1 MNLPVEPE
9 NHKINE
15 LADDRPIRRIGYFIV
30 LAVFGGLGGWAALA
44 PLDSAALAP
53 GVVMVES
60 YRKTVQHLE
69 GGIVKEIKV
78 HNGDAVEK
86 DQMLLVL
93 DDTQAKAQL
102 QTLRGLYFIA
112 LARETRLLAEREG
125 KPSVA
130 FPRELTEETQDPR
143 AKEAILVQEQ
153 TFKTRKISREG
164 EIALLQQEIQQLGS
178 KTEGLEALIVSRKQ
192 LTESIREEVAD
203 LKSLLSDGFADKQRI
218 RELERQLA
226 ETEGQRADYVATL
239 ATTRI
244 QISETKQKILQLTRD
259 FQKEVERELE
269 QVQSSLFELREKIQS
284 LSDMVR
290 RTVIKAPESGRVM
303 GLMFHTVGGV
313 VKPGESLLEIV
324 PLDAGLEI
332 EAQVSP
338 SDIDRIHAGQKAEVH
353 ITAFKSI
360 KLPKLFGEVTTV
372 SADRFVDPHTGMPYY
387 QARVR
392 MSEES
397 LAKLHK
403 EGLELQPGMPS
414 DVLIITGERTLFQ
427 YLSKPLSSFFRK
439 SMIEP

>member
-1 MNLPVEPE
+1 MNTPVESD

-30 LAVFGGLGGWAALA
+30 LGVFGGLGGWAALA

-53 GVVMVES
+53 GVIMVES

-69 GGIVKEIKV
+69 GGIVKEIRV

-86 DQMLLVL
+86 GQVLMVL

-102 QTLRGLYFIA
+102 ETWRGQFFIA

-125 KPSVA
+125 KSSVT
-130 FPRELTEETQDPR
+130 FPRELTNETADPR

-153 TFKTRKISREG
+153 TFRTRKNSHEG

-178 KTEGLEALIVSRKQ
+178 KTEGLDAQIVSRKK
-192 LTESIREEVAD
+192 LIDSLREEVAD

-226 ETEGQRADYVATL
+226 ETEGQRADYIASL

-259 FQKEVERELE
+259 FQKDVERELE

-284 LSDMVR
+284 LSDTVQ
-290 RTVIKAPESGRVM
+290 RTVIKAPESGRAM
-303 GLMFHTVGGV
+303 GLMFHTIGGV
-313 VKPGESLLEIV
+313 VKPGENLLDIV
-324 PLDAGLEI
+324 PLDADLEI

-338 SDIDRIHAGQKAEVH
+338 SDIDRIHKGQKAEVH
-353 ITAFKSI
+353 VTAFKSI
-360 KLPKLFGEVTTV
+360 KLPKLYGEVTTV

-387 QARVR
+387 QARVKL
-392 MSEES
+392 EEAS
-397 LAKLHK
+397 LEKLHA

-427 YLSKPLSSFFRK
+427 YLSKPLTSFFRK